1 MKADLSLSR
10 RLAKIANIPTEDF
23 NALVTSLQK
32 EGWRR
37 TYEYTG
43 FDAWIDYGCVKLRK
57 QGITLKCEWDNWM
70 EGSVAGPKPQIEEL
84 AVRIGRPIC
93 DC

>member
-1 MKADLSLSR
+1 MKAGLSLSR
-10 RLAKIANIPTEDF
+10 KLGRIANIPTEDF

-37 TYEYTG
+37 TYAYSG
-43 FDAWIDYGCVKLRK
+43 FDAWIDYGCLKLRK
-57 QGITLKCEWDNWM
+57 QGVTLKCEWDNWM
-70 EGSVAGPKPQIEEL
+70 EGTVSGPKPQIEEL
-84 AVRIGRPIC
+84 AVRIGRPAC